1 LNLNIKN
8 RQMKIIKENW
18 KMVVFIILVTLL
30 IIKLDKLASTFNDLS
45 LNGRFTKVSDEQE
58 IMDTRTGKVYIAKL
72 QRGKLAYWKQVSE
85 AVK

>member
-1 LNLNIKN
+1 
-8 RQMKIIKENW
+8 MEIIKENW
-18 KMVVFIILVTLL
+18 KMVVFIILATLL
-30 IIKLDKLASTFNDLS
+30 LIKLDKLASTFKDLS

>member
-1 LNLNIKN
+1 
-8 RQMKIIKENW
+8 MEIIKENW